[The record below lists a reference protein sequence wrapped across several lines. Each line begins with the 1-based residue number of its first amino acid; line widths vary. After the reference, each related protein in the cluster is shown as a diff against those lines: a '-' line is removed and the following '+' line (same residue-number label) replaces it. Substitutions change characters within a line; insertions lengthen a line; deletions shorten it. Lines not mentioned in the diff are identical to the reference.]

1 MILPPVTSVDDKS
14 PIPWDIR
21 SLMSSWPQQSLKTPL
36 LPGLA
41 VVSRLA
47 IVVVMC
53 LSLHTA
59 ARGDETLTFERHI
72 RPLLKVHCLD
82 CHGATAEVEGGL
94 DLRQRR
100 RMVAGG
106 DSGPAIEPGDSETSL
121 LIERIREGEM
131 PPGDKKMSPQELAT
145 LEKWIAAGAVTSR
158 EEPEQ
163 IDEGLSITPEEREF
177 WSFQPIERPSLPEL
191 ADYRRVRTP
200 IDTFVL
206 AKLQAVSLGFSPDAD
221 DLTLLKRAYFD
232 LLGLPPTP
240 EEVKAYLA
248 DDSTNKYETL
258 LDTLL
263 ASPRYGERWARH
275 WLDVAGYA
283 DSEGYTPKD
292 ADRPWAY
299 KYRDYVIKSLNA
311 DKPFDVFIEEQLAG
325 DELVPLPHKNLS
337 EEQIDK
343 LAATGFLRMASDG
356 TGSGAN
362 DDEARNRT
370 MADTIKIV
378 STSLLGLSVGCAQC
392 HDHRYDPIPHADY
405 YQLRAIFEPA
415 LDWKNWR
422 TPQQRQIS
430 LYTDAERETA
440 AKIEAETKEIAT
452 EKSALQK
459 KYIEAELE
467 KKLANYEAELREK
480 LRTAYHLPVAK
491 RSDKQKLLLKQNP
504 SVNISAGTLYQYNQA
519 SADELKK
526 FDAKISKVRA
536 KKPAQEFLR
545 VLTETPGK
553 VPVTHLFHRGDF
565 KQPKEAL
572 TPAGLT
578 IGAQPGER
586 FEIVANTEELPTTGR
601 RLAYARWLFSGTHPL
616 VGRVLVNRFWMHHF
630 GRGIVGTPS
639 DFGALGQLPTHPKL
653 LDWLATDFAT
663 SGWSLK
669 NLHKQIMLS
678 TVYRQASHGD
688 PAEMAAD
695 AANLLYW
702 KKPVIRIDAE
712 VVQDR
717 ILATSGVLE
726 NKLYG
731 RPAPIE
737 TDDTGQTI
745 VSASENRRSIYVKVK
760 RTQQVALL
768 KSFDAPAMVVNCER
782 RPSSTVATQ
791 SLMLLN
797 SKFIL
802 QQARQ
807 FAERMRSEANGVVA
821 PDVDFKQA
829 DAKSANLHDP
839 ADAWQFGYGQYDQEQ
854 QQTTSFT
861 ALPHW
866 TGKAWQGG
874 EKLPDESLGWVLL
887 TADGGHPGNAE
898 HCPIR
903 RWVAPSDGV
912 VKVSGSLHHAAEQG
926 DGVSSRV
933 VSDRDGLVAEWNSH
947 HNSVPTNVEQLN
959 VKAGD
964 VLDFIT
970 DCRTSET
977 SDTFAW
983 SIALELT
990 AADGKQQSWTS
1001 ATDFHG
1007 PRDAVPALPKQI
1019 VYAWQIAYGRSPTQD
1034 ELTVAID
1041 FLANQFQHMIENRDT
1056 ANQVEPSLQAMTNLC
1071 QVLLSS
1077 NEFLYVD

>member
-1 MILPPVTSVDDKS
+1 MNSINQNSQALRDN
-14 PIPWDIR
+14 R
-21 SLMSSWPQQSLKTPL
+21 SLVETPL
-36 LPGLA
+36 EKSLTHFSEWLT
-41 VVSRLA
+41 VHFRLA
-47 IVVVMC
+47 IIVVTYLLLPTVA
-53 LSLHTA
+53 H
-59 ARGDETLTFERHI
+59 GDETLNFERHI

-100 RMVAGG
+100 RMIAGG
-106 DSGPAIEPGDSETSL
+106 DSGAAIEPGDPETSYL
-121 LIERIREGEM
+121 VERIREGEM

-145 LEKWIAAGAVTSR
+145 IEKWIAAGAVTVR
-158 EEPEQ
+158 EEPEVL
-163 IDEGLSITPEEREF
+163 DEGLSITPEEREF

-206 AKLQAVSLGFSPDAD
+206 AKLEAVGLGFSPDAD

-232 LLGLPPTP
+232 LLGLPPSP
-240 EEVKAYLA
+240 AEVQAYLA
-248 DDSTNKYETL
+248 DDSVNKYETL

-283 DSEGYTPKD
+283 DSEGYTPAD

-311 DKPFDVFIEEQLAG
+311 DKPFDVFVEEQLAG

-370 MADTIKIV
+370 MADTIKII

-422 TPQQRQIS
+422 TPQQRRIS

-452 EKSALQK
+452 EKATLQK
-459 KYIEAELE
+459 KYIETELE
-467 KKLANYEAELREK
+467 KELANYETALREK

-491 RSDKQKLLLKQNP
+491 RSDEQKLMLKQNP
-504 SVNISAGTLYQYNQA
+504 SVNISAGTLYQYNKA

-526 FDAKISKVRA
+526 FDKQISEVRA

-545 VLTETPGK
+545 VLTEMPGK
-553 VPVTHLFHRGDF
+553 VPVTHLFYRGDY

-572 TPAGLT
+572 MPAGLT

-586 FEIVANTEELPTTGR
+586 FEIAANAEELPTTGR
-601 RLAYARWLFSGTHPL
+601 RLAYARWLFNGTHPL

-639 DFGALGQLPTHPKL
+639 DYGALGQPPTHPKL
-653 LDWLATDFAT
+653 LDWLATEFAA

-678 TVYRQASHGD
+678 TVYRQASLGNSV
-688 PAEMAAD
+688 EVAAD

-702 KKPVIRIDAE
+702 KKPVVRIDAE

-731 RPAPIE
+731 SPTPIE

-745 VSASENRRSIYVKVK
+745 VSAGANRRSIYVKVK
-760 RTQQVALL
+760 RTQQVAIL
-768 KSFDAPAMVVNCER
+768 KSFDAPAMIVNCER

-791 SLMLLN
+791 SLMMLN

-802 QQARQ
+802 EQARQ
-807 FAERMRSEANGVVA
+807 FAERIRREASDVVA
-821 PDVDFKQA
+821 PDIDFHRA
-829 DAKSANLHDP
+829 DSKAANLYDP
-839 ADAWQFGYGQYDQEQ
+839 VDAWQFGYGQYDQEQ
-854 QQTTSFT
+854 QQTKNFT

-874 EKLPDESLGWVLL
+874 GELPDTSLGWVLL
-887 TADGGHPGNAE
+887 TADGGHPGDAA
-898 HCPIR
+898 HCAIR

-912 VKVSGSLHHAAEQG
+912 VKVSGSLQHASEQG

-933 VSDRDGLVAEWNSH
+933 VSGRNGLVAEWNSH
-947 HNSVPTNVEQLN
+947 HNKVSTHVEELN

-970 DCRTSET
+970 DCRASEN

-983 SIALELT
+983 SVTLELS
-990 AADGKQQSWTS
+990 AADGKQQTWAS
-1001 ATDFHG
+1001 AADFHG
-1007 PRDAVPALPKQI
+1007 PRSAAPALPKQI
-1019 VYAWQIAYGRSPTQD
+1019 VYAWQLAYGRSPTKD
-1034 ELTVAID
+1034 ELSSAID
-1041 FLANQFQHMIENRDT
+1041 FLVDQFHFMIENRDA

>member
-1 MILPPVTSVDDKS
+1 MLVKRLLVEIQPKKALKNFF
-14 PIPWDIR
+14 
-21 SLMSSWPQQSLKTPL
+21 SWV
-36 LPGLA
+36 A
-41 VVSRLA
+41 VVSRLTA
-47 IVVVMC
+47 IVAMV
-53 LSLHTA
+53 LSLQIVA
-59 ARGDETLTFERHI
+59 EGDETLTFERHI

-106 DSGPAIEPGDSETSL
+106 ESGAAIAPGEPETSL
-121 LIERIREGEM
+121 LIERIRKGEM
-131 PPGDKKMSPQELAT
+131 PPGDKKMAAQEIAT
-145 LEKWIAAGAVTSR
+145 LEKWVAAGAVTAR
-158 EEPEQ
+158 EEPE
-163 IDEGLSITPEEREF
+163 ILDEGLRITPEEREF
-177 WSFQPIERPSLPEL
+177 WSFQPIQRPALPEL

-206 AKLQAVSLGFSPDAD
+206 AKLQSVGLGFSPDAD
-221 DLTLLKRAYFD
+221 DKTLLMRAYFD
-232 LLGLPPTP
+232 LLGLPPSP
-240 EEVKAYLA
+240 AEVQAYLA
-248 DDSTNKYETL
+248 DDSTDKYETL

-311 DKPFDVFIEEQLAG
+311 DKPFDVFVQEQLAG

-337 EEQIDK
+337 EEQVDK
-343 LAATGFLRMASDG
+343 LTATGFLRMASDG

-362 DDEARNRT
+362 DEKARNQT
-370 MADTIKIV
+370 MADTIKII

-422 TPQQRQIS
+422 TPQQRRLS
-430 LYTDAERETA
+430 LSTEAERKTA
-440 AKIEAETKEIAT
+440 AKIEAETQAISA
-452 EKSALQK
+452 EKAKRQK
-459 KYIEAELE
+459 KYIEVELE
-467 KKLANYEAELREK
+467 KELAKYDAELREK
-480 LRTAYHLPVAK
+480 LRTVYHLPAAK
-491 RSDKQKLLLKQNP
+491 RSDEQKLLLKQNP
-504 SVNISAGTLYQYNQA
+504 SVNISAGTLYQYNNA

-526 FDAKISKVRA
+526 LDQRINTIRA
-536 KKPAQEFLR
+536 KKPAEEFLR
-545 VLTETPGK
+545 MLTETPGS
-553 VPVTHLFHRGDF
+553 VPVTHLFYRGDF
-565 KQPKEAL
+565 KQPKEEMA
-572 TPAGLT
+572 PAGLT
-578 IGAQPGER
+578 IGAPPGER
-586 FEIVANTEELPTTGR
+586 FEIAADDESLPTTGR
-601 RLAYARWLFSGTHPL
+601 RLAYARWLFSGKHPL

-639 DFGALGQLPTHPKL
+639 DYGALGQPPTHPKL
-653 LDWLATDFAT
+653 LDWLASEFAS

-678 TVYRQASHGD
+678 TVYRQASQGD
-688 PAEMAAD
+688 PAEVAAD
-695 AANLLYW
+695 TANLLYW

-731 RPAPIE
+731 TPVPLE

-745 VSASENRRSIYVKVK
+745 VSDRANRRSIYVKVK

-768 KSFDAPAMVVNCER
+768 KSFDAPVMLVNCEK
-782 RPSSTVATQ
+782 RPSTTVATQ

-802 QQARQ
+802 SKARQ
-807 FAERMRSEANGVVA
+807 FAERVRREASAVVA
-821 PDVDFKQA
+821 PDLEISPA
-829 DAKSANLHDP
+829 DTKATSLRDP
-839 ADAWQFGYGQYDQEQ
+839 VDAWQFGYGQYDPQQ
-854 QQTTSFT
+854 QQTKDFT
-861 ALPHW
+861 PLPHW

-874 EKLPDESLGWVLL
+874 AELPDASLGWVLL
-887 TADGGHPGNAE
+887 TANGGHPGDAA
-898 HCPIR
+898 HCAIR
-903 RWVAPSDGV
+903 RWVAPTDGV
-912 VKVSGSLHHAAEQG
+912 AKINGSLHHAAEQG

-933 VSDRDGLVAEWNSH
+933 VSNREGLVAEWNSH
-947 HNSVPTNVEQLN
+947 HNKISTPVQELN
-959 VKAGD
+959 VQAGE
-964 VLDFIT
+964 VLDFLT
-970 DCRTSET
+970 DCRTSEN
-977 SDTFAW
+977 SDSFAW
-983 SIALELT
+983 SVSLELT
-990 AADGKQQSWTS
+990 AADGKQQTWAS
-1001 ATDFHG
+1001 AADFHG
-1007 PRDAVPALPKQI
+1007 PRSAAPALPKQI
-1019 VYAWQIAYGRSPTQD
+1019 VYAWQLAYGRSPTQD
-1034 ELTVAID
+1034 ELSAAID
-1041 FLANQFQHMIENRDT
+1041 FLVEQFYYMIEHRDA
-1056 ANQVEPSLQAMTNLC
+1056 ANQVDPSLQALTNLC